1 MLEYT
6 LEDAK
11 ALLEKNHET
20 AMKNLAQVHHDL
32 DFLRYFALFGLVS
45 PFNITS
51 TFFKIYRD
59 QMTTTEVN
67 MARLYNWDVK
77 RRQALNAK

>member
-6 LEDAK
+6 LEDAR

-20 AMKNLAQVHHDL
+20 ARKNLSQVFHDL
-32 DFLRYFALFGLVS
+32 DFLRYILY
-45 PFNITS
+45 PS
-51 TFFKIYRD
+51 TLCMWVTIFEIYRD

>member
-32 DFLRYFALFGLVS
+32 DFLRYITLFGLAFPNSV
-45 PFNITS
+45 T
-51 TFFKIYRD
+51 
-59 QMTTTEVN
+59 
-67 MARLYNWDVK
+67 
-77 RRQALNAK
+77 

>member
-6 LEDAK
+6 LEDAR

-20 AMKNLAQVHHDL
+20 ARKNLSQVFHDL
-32 DFLRYFALFGLVS
+32 DFLRYIFYPSTLCMLVTI
-45 PFNITS
+45 FE
-51 TFFKIYRD
+51 IYRD

>member
-6 LEDAK
+6 LKDAQT
-11 ALLEKNHET
+11 LLKKNHDS
-20 AMKNLAQVHHDL
+20 AKKNLAQVHHDL
-32 DFLRYFALFGLVS
+32 DFLRSIFS
-45 PFNITS
+45 
-51 TFFKIYRD
+51 FFVQKVTKLNRCYLTCRD

-77 RRQALNAK
+77 RRQAQNSK

>member
-20 AMKNLAQVHHDL
+20 ARKNLSQVHHDL
-32 DFLRYFALFGLVS
+32 DFLRYLISVA
-45 PFNITS
+45 
-51 TFFKIYRD
+51 
-59 QMTTTEVN
+59 
-67 MARLYNWDVK
+67 
-77 RRQALNAK
+77 

>member
-1 MLEYT
+1 VARGKLYHLNYTRLETNILFIFQANVMLEYT

-32 DFLRYFALFGLVS
+32 DFLR
-45 PFNITS
+45 
-51 TFFKIYRD
+51 
-59 QMTTTEVN
+59 
-67 MARLYNWDVK
+67 
-77 RRQALNAK
+77 